1 MNATAER
8 SVYRRCLMQVRRM
21 VLAAPLFLPL
31 VAVIGTILGGAC
43 MVLSLIGAIGVSLAC
58 RLWRIACA
66 VVFCAGISLMHGE
79 LLQRNAQRL
88 QTLAHPGNA
97 VQLSGIVERV
107 LSGGVILSGGVCEPS
122 VVVRGDCNLKVGEQV
137 VLQAQARET
146 SSSSLPGIFDAA
158 AWMRGL
164 GLAAE
169 FYLIRVDSREASCSV
184 HSVRA
189 WGLKCR
195 EYLSDRLMP
204 PETENNAARQV
215 LCALV
220 LGARDRAESETL
232 DSFRRGGCLHA
243 FAVSGLHV
251 GLFSAILWGLLRF
264 TRIRP
269 GAARLV
275 VMAGVGLYVLVTGA
289 SVPALRA
296 YVLLLVVLGSL
307 SLRRRANMLNT
318 WSFAALLV
326 LMIAPNQLYNA
337 GFLLSFAVYAALCI
351 GLRFCMAE
359 TPWFAPDSYI
369 PARIYT
375 GMERWMLCADW
386 SVRGAIIVSLSA
398 WLAATPITWLC
409 FHTVNP
415 WSVLTNLAIT
425 PVLPVVMFFGVLHLG
440 LGWVPWVGVLTEWLA
455 VKSAALLV
463 SIVGLFG
470 SLPAA
475 WLPATPPAHSAD
487 WMIVGSGFGSSF
499 TVLGNPGIVVNPGNA
514 DNVTFRTYPALFHA
528 GFSPS
533 AILQNRPSRAYADGA
548 DLLRSFYPE
557 SFIYPVD
564 SIPGSGLCFTG
575 ESGTYTLYPAPAEYP
590 NRLADSRAPIIR
602 WEHPSGA
609 SVLYIGSSPAAA
621 WYRMP
626 PEKRKADVLIVGEH
640 SVHPLLP
647 DELCTAGAH
656 LIIRLPDAEKEWQ
669 PEQVAPAAL
678 IQMKDDDW
686 VRCSP
691 QGILLNGL
699 KWSAP

>member
-1 MNATAER
+1 
-8 SVYRRCLMQVRRM
+8 M
-21 VLAAPLFLPL
+21 V
-31 VAVIGTILGGAC
+31 C
-43 MVLSLIGAIGVSLAC
+43 SLIGALAVPLAF

-66 VVFCAGISLMHGE
+66 VILCAGISLIHAE
-79 LLQRNAQRL
+79 LLHRNTQRL
-88 QTLAHPGNA
+88 LALAQPGNA
-97 VQLSGIVERV
+97 VQLSGVVQRV
-107 LSGGVILSGGVCEPS
+107 LSGGIILSGGFCEPS
-122 VVVRGDCNLKVGEQV
+122 VVIRGDGDLNVGEQV
-137 VLQAQARET
+137 VLQAQTRESTAR
-146 SSSSLPGIFDAA
+146 SLPGMFDST
-158 AWMRGL
+158 AWRRGL

-169 FYLIRVDSREASCSV
+169 FYLIRVDSRTASYGV
-184 HSVRA
+184 HSLRA

-195 EYLSDRLMP
+195 DYLSDRLMP
-204 PETENNAARQV
+204 PDSENNAARQV

-264 TRIRP
+264 TRISP
-269 GAARLV
+269 GFARLL
-275 VMAGVGLYVLVTGA
+275 VMGGVGLYVLVTGA

-296 YVLLLVVLGSL
+296 YLLLLVVLGAL
-307 SLRRRANMLNT
+307 SLKRRANMLNT

-326 LMIAPNQLYNA
+326 LMMAPNQLYNA

-359 TPWFAPDSYI
+359 APWFAPDSYI

-375 GMERWMLCADW
+375 TTERWMLYADW
-386 SVRGAIIVSLSA
+386 SVRGAVIVSLSA
-398 WLAATPITWLC
+398 WLASTPISWVC

-425 PVLPVVMFFGVLHLG
+425 PVLPCVMFFGLLHLG
-440 LGWVPWVGVLTEWLA
+440 LGWVPWIGVLTEWLA
-455 VKSAALLV
+455 VKSAAILV
-463 SIVGLFG
+463 SIVGVFG
-470 SLPAA
+470 SLPGA
-475 WLPATPPAHSAD
+475 WLPATAPAHRED
-487 WMIVGSGFGSSF
+487 WLVVGSGFGSTFS
-499 TVLGNPGIVVNPGNA
+499 VLGNPGVVVNPGHE
-514 DNVTFRTYPALFHA
+514 DNITFRTYPALFHA

-533 AILQNRPSRAYADGA
+533 VILQNRPSPAYTAGA
-548 DLLRSFYPE
+548 ALLHRFYPA
-557 SFIYPVD
+557 SSIYHVD
-564 SIPGSGLCFTG
+564 ALSPSGLSFAG
-575 ESGTYTLYPAPAEYP
+575 EAGIYTLYPAPAEYP

-602 WEHPSGA
+602 WEHPSGT
-609 SVLYIGSSPAAA
+609 SVLYIGKSPSSA

-640 SVHPLLP
+640 PVHPLLP
-647 DELCTAGAH
+647 DELSTAGAR
-656 LIIRLPDAEKEWQ
+656 LIIRLPDVENEWQ

-686 VRCSP
+686 VRCSV
-691 QGILLNGL
+691 QGIELNGS